1 MSIKMKDLIG
11 TLSKEHEK
19 IVAAEFDK
27 RYPNT
32 GILDFTIH
40 AKSQLILRGYNDNDM
55 KQMLKV
61 ITLDG
66 TVGREYVIK
75 SASLHYG
82 LAVVRYPDRY
92 VVKTTL
98 ERFKTK
104 TTDDKIIVE
113 SVELE
118 ILWIR

>member
-1 MSIKMKDLIG
+1 MSIRMKDLVG

-40 AKSQLILRGYNDNDM
+40 AKSQFILRGYNDNDM
-55 KQMLKV
+55 KQMMKV
-61 ITLDG
+61 IKLEG

-75 SASLHYG
+75 STSLHYG
-82 LAVVRYPDRY
+82 LVVVRYPDRY

-104 TTDDKIIVE
+104 TADDKIIVE